1 MEKHERAFEHI
12 IAITNRSLCERPF
25 LEQMKCVCALHPAAI
40 VLREKDLPQE
50 EYKRLAERVMDICAA
65 YQVPCILHYYPKV
78 AVELGCKNIHLPLW
92 RLRESSVDA
101 EQSSGTK
108 ETAGAE
114 KSSGVQENVGAVQ
127 WERLG
132 CSIHSVEEAIEAEQL
147 GATYLTA
154 GHIYATDCKRG
165 VPPRGL
171 EFLQEVCSNVQI
183 PVYAIGGIGLE
194 LQNNA
199 ENQAAN
205 SQADLKSK
213 QSVLWIPDQKQLSE
227 VLSHGAAGGCI
238 MSGMMRL

>member
-1 MEKHERAFEHI
+1 MEKHERPFKHI

-25 LEQMKCVCALHPAAI
+25 LEQMKRVCALHPAAI

-50 EYKRLAERVMDICAA
+50 EYKKLAEQVMDICAA

-78 AVELGCKNIHLPLW
+78 AEELGCKNLHLPLW
-92 RLRESSVDA
+92 KLRES
-101 EQSSGTK
+101 
-108 ETAGAE
+108 
-114 KSSGVQENVGAVQ
+114 NVGAVQ

-132 CSIHSVEEAIEAEQL
+132 CSIHSVEEAIEAERL

-154 GHIYATDCKRG
+154 GHIYATDCKQG

-199 ENQAAN
+199 ESQAAN
-205 SQADLKSK
+205 SQSDSQSK
-213 QSVLWIPDQKQLSE
+213 QPVLWIPDQKQLSE
-227 VLSHGAAGGCI
+227 VLSHDAAGACI